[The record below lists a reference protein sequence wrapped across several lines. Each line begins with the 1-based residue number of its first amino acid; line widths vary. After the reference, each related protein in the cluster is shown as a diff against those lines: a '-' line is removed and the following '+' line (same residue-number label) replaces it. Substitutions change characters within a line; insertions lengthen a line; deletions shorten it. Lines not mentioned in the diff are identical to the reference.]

1 MNYGKMTKKELY
13 ELAQKFN
20 IAGRSAM
27 DKDGLTRAL
36 KKYDKTVAKAQDT
49 VKDTVSSHT
58 QPQSAPEPV
67 YRPSKPEY
75 PIPDRYN
82 IDTVVILPVNPK
94 KEYVYWEV
102 SDKTASEFC
111 GAHGSAAVFI
121 LKVFTGE
128 DDSISELASVKV
140 GKYGNWYFDLYC
152 PDASMWAEIGM
163 LDSRGNY
170 FTISSSKKI
179 KMPTDRISDMIDEE
193 TWMTVGENIEK
204 IYTLSGITDM
214 QKQELLSS
222 ARMHSELFKK
232 LHKAEGMAG
241 SSSSLINKDGK

>member
-1 MNYGKMTKKELY
+1 MSYGKMTKKELY
-13 ELAQKFN
+13 DLAQKMN
-20 IAGRSAM
+20 IAGRSTL
-27 DKDGLTRAL
+27 DKDGLIKAIR
-36 KKYDKTVAKAQDT
+36 KYEKTVAG
-49 VKDTVSSHT
+49 KDTAHDTAVSSHS
-58 QPQSAPEPV
+58 QPQHEQPA

-82 IDTVVILPVNPK
+82 IDTVVLLPVNPK

-102 SDKTASEFC
+102 SDKTVNSFCASH
-111 GAHGSAAVFI
+111 GAAASFI
-121 LKVFTGE
+121 LKVFAAEGD
-128 DDSISELASVKV
+128 DDSRELASVKV

-152 PDASMWAEIGM
+152 PDAMMWSEIGM
-163 LDSRGNY
+163 LDSMGNY
-170 FTISSSKKI
+170 FTVSSSKKI
-179 KMPTDRISDMIDEE
+179 KMPTDRISDLIDQE

-232 LHKAEGMAG
+232 LHNAEGMAG
-241 SSSSLINKDGK
+241 SSSSMIKKDGK